1 MLNNSSIKKF
11 IIILFFSN
19 FLISCQS
26 AFEKNLIESGL
37 IQPGVRDLEAE
48 YRRVGPGLVS
58 REWANIWGLPSRNW
72 LPAEKIDKNLYSL
85 EAGSLQSAYLGA
97 SQYCGGN
104 RQMSQKQAVPGG
116 FNRATIIFECK

>member
-1 MLNNSSIKKF
+1 VVNKNSLKKL

-72 LPAEKIDKNLYSL
+72 LPAESVDRNLYSL

-97 SQYCGGN
+97 SQYCGS

-116 FNRATIIFECK
+116 FSRATIIFECR